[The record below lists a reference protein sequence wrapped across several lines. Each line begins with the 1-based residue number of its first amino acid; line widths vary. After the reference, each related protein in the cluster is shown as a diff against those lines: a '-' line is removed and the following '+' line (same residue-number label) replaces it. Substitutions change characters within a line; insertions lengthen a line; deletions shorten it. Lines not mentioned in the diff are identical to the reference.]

1 MREYPPL
8 VSGVLIATRRR
19 PHNDNTQTV
28 RRNRLA
34 DHAESPAAPE
44 RSVARAHAG
53 APSRPPTMAAA
64 RSARRTE
71 GRTRRGCGSGPG
83 RPERRPRIFN
93 WPGASSTDRPG
104 GKMVGVRG
112 IEPPTPSSRTRCAT
126 RLRYTPT
133 RRLYSRASHVAQGA
147 SRPCASRPAASR
159 NDPLPPGHARQGCGT
174 KAGIAGSQC
183 RASVPIRPLCG
194 V

>member
-1 MREYPPL
+1 MTILKRSAAIGWRITRNRRPRRSGPL
-8 VSGVLIATRRR
+8 LARTRARRR
-19 PHNDNTQTV
+19 GHQRWQPRD
-28 RRNRLA
+28 RRV
-34 DHAESPAAPE
+34 E
-44 RSVARAHAG
+44 RKGGRGAVAG
-53 APSRPPTMAAA
+53 ADLA
-64 RSARRTE
+64 
-71 GRTRRGCGSGPG
+71 GPK
-83 RPERRPRIFN
+83 RRPRIYN
-93 WPGASSTDRPG
+93 WPGASSTDRPD

-159 NDPLPPGHARQGCGT
+159 NDPLPPGHARRGCGT